1 MAVLKPIRHYTTM
14 ARNLGGQKRIIYMPC
29 GKSIA
34 GNPREADNKAM
45 LHRKYCE
52 TCSQSVKYEPSP
64 FNSYGND
71 RANITMS
78 RHGNVSKANKK
89 TIRAINDSTKTV
101 QVSGVSTAEQA
112 SQTLRQV
119 LQLSEDSE

>member
-1 MAVLKPIRHYTTM
+1 M
-14 ARNLGGQKRIIYMPC
+14 ARNLGGQKRTIFMPC
-29 GKSIA
+29 GKSFV

-52 TCSQSVKYEPSP
+52 TCSQGVKYEPAP
-64 FNSYGND
+64 FDSHGND

-78 RHGNVSKANKK
+78 RHGNISKANKK

-101 QVSGVSTAEQA
+101 QVSGVATAEQA
-112 SQTLRQV
+112 SQTLRQA
-119 LQLSEDSE
+119 LQLSEEKD